1 MLMKTRTYFFL
12 IVSGLCF
19 CTFSYAQQQW
29 SIRASAGT
37 AFDRKAFEGH
47 YFAFDLGI
55 PVTHYLDIAPTFLGY
70 SRVGERHTG
79 IVVSAPSLEGN
90 HSVGTSYLT
99 NIGPGATEK
108 INISSQTVGLVVVFK
123 LLDVLRREESKHGLS
138 ISWGLGLTSEVN
150 SVAYYDFTTGNSP
163 LLFYSTEMGRKISP
177 NLFRLSYSYD
187 IRENIALGAALWQQG
202 HYRTRLLAGLEVG
215 VKF

>member
-1 MLMKTRTYFFL
+1 MDYRSGFPQKIPQQAQGNSGCCIFFTHRLDWCIVFVLFCIHFHQKMIMLMKTRTYFFL

-37 AFDRKAFEGH
+37 GFDRKAFEGH

-79 IVVSAPSLEGN
+79 IVVSAPSLEGQPFRQYQLF
-90 HSVGTSYLT
+90 SQIGARSYR
-99 NIGPGATEK
+99 K
-108 INISSQTVGLVVVFK
+108 DQYF
-123 LLDVLRREESKHGLS
+123 LS
-138 ISWGLGLTSEVN
+138 N
-150 SVAYYDFTTGNSP
+150 
-163 LLFYSTEMGRKISP
+163 GRACCC
-177 NLFRLSYSYD
+177 F
-187 IRENIALGAALWQQG
+187 
-202 HYRTRLLAGLEVG
+202 
-215 VKF
+215 